1 MFSVDFLHCQN
12 SLWQKSLIFRF
23 YFFFEVTKVAIK
35 KDKKFLKHLS
45 DNAKGRGEQAWFQA
59 ASATATD
66 NDGTADMIW

>member
-1 MFSVDFLHCQN
+1 
-12 SLWQKSLIFRF
+12 
-23 YFFFEVTKVAIK
+23 VTKVAIK